1 MPASFGPLIS
11 RGPSPVPPPRREPH
25 PGRGVA
31 GGVEAAHL
39 ILGHADRV
47 LDAAQDD
54 GAVAGEPLDQLV
66 SLSATTTVLT
76 TRGEVRFL
84 GPNVVPRAPRANT
97 RKRLQE
103 TRGEALPRCGPC
115 VARNVTVHESRV
127 TSVQKRMEP
136 RRSLLGASV
145 DVTDARKARWATLRP
160 EVRDGCGIATGLPRQ
175 RFPSDPPPSLV
186 TET

>member
-1 MPASFGPLIS
+1 
-11 RGPSPVPPPRREPH
+11 
-25 PGRGVA
+25 VA

-145 DVTDARKARWATLRP
+145 DVTEARRRNGQAHLPGPLQGLDLARNQSCGPGQVQRL
-160 EVRDGCGIATGLPRQ
+160 VRRSGRRAGAVKFMPAWR
-175 RFPSDPPPSLV
+175 SPPSR
-186 TET
+186 